1 MIVEVASGGNR
12 SQLTGKST
20 RERIHGVTRRQVF
33 VTGGTGYLGRALL
46 PMLLARGHAV
56 CALARPGSEARL
68 PDGATVV
75 RGDALDAPSFSGEIR
90 ACDTV
95 AHLVGVARPAPW
107 KGPQFRAIDLTS
119 VRAAVTAAT
128 SAGVKHFVYVSV
140 AQPAPV
146 MKAYLVVRAEGEALV
161 RASGLSA
168 TILRPW
174 YVLGP
179 GHRWP
184 TVLVPVYWMLERL
197 PWTREGA
204 TRLGLLSRQQM
215 IRALVWAIEHPCV
228 GVRTLTVPAI
238 RDLAATMDGDLS

>member
-1 MIVEVASGGNR
+1 
-12 SQLTGKST
+12 
-20 RERIHGVTRRQVF
+20 
-33 VTGGTGYLGRALL
+33 
-46 PMLLARGHAV
+46 
-56 CALARPGSEARL
+56 
-68 PDGATVV
+68 
-75 RGDALDAPSFSGEIR
+75 
-90 ACDTV
+90 
-95 AHLVGVARPAPW
+95 
-107 KGPQFRAIDLTS
+107 
-119 VRAAVTAAT
+119 VTAAT
-128 SAGVKHFVYVSV
+128 SAGVKHLVYVSV

-215 IRALVWAIEHPCV
+215 IHALVWAIEHPCV